1 MENDRATVIF
11 GDSDTILAAEAD
23 KSGRGGDDVLLKQG
37 KLAVVTRE
45 KDAVVKTEQGN
56 ILVPASSVVIIE
68 QKPNNTVRV
77 TNLKGGA
84 TTMQSGSKTLTCN
97 SGERV
102 TVADSS
108 ADDEDL
114 IPTDGADVI
123 VNAKVIFND
132 AAGAPKKARLS
143 KFDAAKVWEKEM
155 LLGCIQISDQT
166 KHRVKKGQD
175 PKKTSSSSSPLL
187 PITLNQPI
195 AGSGLKTLRTDGF
208 NVSFLSSAKTQ
219 MISSNTFRLS
229 KGEICLETIKPL
241 LVLVGKQ
248 RVTIGANTVVLID
261 KQDKALLVRNLYDR
275 KPHSVR
281 VSSNK
286 LSLDIPVGQESV
298 LSDKTSKGSSSLPCD
313 SIGRRRTRVA
323 FVADGSKLTTSE
335 ISIQGILASDPIYM
349 AVRRSAKNKDQI
361 LLNKT
366 MNTAVVL
373 NYVTASHGQFH
384 ENKD

>member
-11 GDSDTILAAEAD
+11 GGSDTILAATAD

-45 KDAVVKTEQGN
+45 KDAVVKTDQGS
-56 ILVPASSVVIIE
+56 ILIPASSVVIIE

-77 TNLKGGA
+77 TNFKGGA
-84 TTMQSGSKTLTCN
+84 TIMQSGTKTFTCN

-108 ADDEDL
+108 VDDEDL
-114 IPTDGADVI
+114 IPIDGGDVV
-123 VNAKVIFND
+123 VNAKVAFND
-132 AAGAPKKARLS
+132 AAGAPKKARIS
-143 KFDAAKVWEKEM
+143 KFDGQKVWDKEM
-155 LLGCIQISDQT
+155 MLGCIQISDQFKRT
-166 KHRVKKGQD
+166 AKKNGQD
-175 PKKTSSSSSPLL
+175 PKKTSNSSPLL
-187 PITLNQPI
+187 PIALNQPTT
-195 AGSGLKTLRTDGF
+195 GSGLKTLRTEVF
-208 NVSFLSSAKTQ
+208 NAKFLSSAKTQ
-219 MISSNTFRLS
+219 MISSNTFRLN

-248 RVTIGANTVVLID
+248 RITIGANTVVLID
-261 KQDKALLVRNLYDR
+261 KQDKALLVRNVYDR

-298 LSDKTSKGSSSLPCD
+298 LSDKTSKESSLPD
-313 SIGRRRTRVA
+313 DAIGRRRTRVA
-323 FVADGSKLTTSE
+323 IVADGSKLTTSE
-335 ISIQGILASDPIYM
+335 ISIPSILASDSIYAAM
-349 AVRRSAKNKDQI
+349 RRSAKTEDQI

-366 MNTAVVL
+366 LNTAVVL